1 MRVFLRSGAGGA
13 VMAVHQLA
21 AHFAQ
26 MRAGQANQPLIIAF
40 GQPLRLELGMGNVAI
55 RAHIS
60 AGEQLAQA
68 AVARFVAHQEHGAEW
83 LLRIVRIRHPHIR
96 PYHRLDARATAGFVE
111 FHQAK
116 RVHQIAD
123 AQRGQAE
130 SGGFLHQLFDAQSAV
145 GDGKFG
151 MLAQGDVNRGGHIS
165 GLRRGLGYALSGS
178 LIENRKGVHCTANGC

>member
-1 MRVFLRSGAGGA
+1 
-13 VMAVHQLA
+13 MAVHQLA

-26 MRAGQANQPLIIAF
+26 MRTGKTNQPLIIALS
-40 GQPLRLELGMGNVAI
+40 QPLRLQLGMGNVAV
-55 RAHIS
+55 RTHIS
-60 AGEQLAQA
+60 TGEQLAQA
-68 AVARFVAHQEHGAEW
+68 AVARFVAHQEHGAEG

-111 FHQAK
+111 FHQAE

-130 SGGFLHQLFDAQSAV
+130 SGSLLHQLFDAQRAV

-151 MLAQGDVNRGGHIS
+151 VLAQGDVNRGGHSS
-165 GLRRGLGYALSGS
+165 GLRRSWAT
-178 LIENRKGVHCTANGC
+178 RFQVA